1 MCVKF
6 EPPTIAVIYRMV
18 PSASSTIQ
26 SSVSSHK
33 RGYKKYVHEIV
44 VDQMTQRTD
53 LTQLCDSLCQRESLY
68 LNTRIISRSQVS
80 PPSKAKTVSVGARL
94 T

>member
-18 PSASSTIQ
+18 PSASSTLQ

-44 VDQMTQRTD
+44 VEQMTKRTD
-53 LTQLCDSLCQRESLY
+53 LNQLCDSLCQRESLY
-68 LNTRIISRSQVS
+68 LNTSIISRSQVS
-80 PPSKAKTVSVGARL
+80 PPKPKTTSAGARL